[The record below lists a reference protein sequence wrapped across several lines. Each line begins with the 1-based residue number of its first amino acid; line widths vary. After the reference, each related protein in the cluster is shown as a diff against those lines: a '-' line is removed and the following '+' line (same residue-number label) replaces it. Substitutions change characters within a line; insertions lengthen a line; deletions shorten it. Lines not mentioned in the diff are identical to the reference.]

1 MRALIED
8 LSEAVKENATRD
20 NVADW
25 IANRLINLDARSAY
39 DSNTLVVD
47 GIDVTVAGGRSDKGK
62 YTGDYVLFYVMV
74 GGKVVYEKELRSDR
88 MHNPDPV

>member
-39 DSNTLVVD
+39 DSNSTRYPRAPQRCLP
-47 GIDVTVAGGRSDKGK
+47 AR
-62 YTGDYVLFYVMV
+62 
-74 GGKVVYEKELRSDR
+74 
-88 MHNPDPV
+88 